1 MTNPTPPSAV
11 VHEPSLDWIAANSP
25 RDIALALGAQGS
37 PAAPTLAAIDRV
49 EREIMSNLALA
60 AQAAAKLVEA
70 SDLLDIPAARVRA
83 RRVLAQTHAYANR
96 FDLASTVLDQAI
108 ELGDRHQLPID
119 TARARLTS
127 VHILARQG
135 KLDQA
140 LAVGERARAVFVEA
154 ALPIQAAMAD
164 CNLATVRRMMDDPAA
179 AVAHFERAVPAL
191 AAHPQLLAQ
200 AQSNRAEA
208 LLDLNRFEGAH
219 EAFTRALDAFRA
231 AGAPRAAA
239 IVEGNLADLAAR
251 QGRFALAVG
260 LFESARRAIGETDAP
275 GDWARLTVEHAD
287 ALLAM
292 GLASGAYAAFEQA
305 APVLAQHN
313 MTFEGARAQLGLGL
327 ALEALGQGDDALP
340 HWRSAAHLFA
350 KINHNTGRAR
360 VLIGQARLASSRG
373 DTDLAQQLLAHAAQL
388 LKDRPAE
395 LAQVDLE
402 RATLCLNTRQL
413 QAALTHAQAAL
424 HTADQLALPTLSAAL
439 HLVRSKALLAL
450 GQTQAACED
459 AALAMDQLG
468 RVRGSL
474 PPDRHRS
481 AFLSGHAPAF
491 DHAAAAFLDLDANQ
505 QGPAFAAAFAAIE
518 RGRARSLLDLLDS
531 RHQDHPQA
539 QQGGGGQGQVTT
551 LIDQLTHAR
560 GELRALY
567 ARLEDL
573 RAAPASATK
582 DSLDAWKHD
591 VHDREHAIDAIELRL
606 ASTSDSS
613 ILRARSASL
622 AEIRQGLVP
631 GSALVEYFAEGD
643 HLSAF
648 VITPSGLAAHRR
660 FALRASVQHI
670 LDKLAFQIER
680 SLLRGCP
687 TATTLPPAPL
697 APSHP
702 LALLHQLLWAP
713 LAPSLAGAA
722 VIAVAPAPGLHAVP
736 FAALWD
742 GHAHL
747 IRHARII
754 NVPSGSVLT
763 RLGTTPRSA
772 GPLVVIGV
780 ADQHAPHAE
789 DEATEIARACRID
802 DPLIGQA
809 ATIDAVI
816 ARLKGAGHVHIASHA
831 RVDERAPLASAIR
844 LADGWLTARDL
855 LDVRLSGAGVV
866 LSACDTG
873 KPSPESGSEMHGFIR
888 ALLVCGARSLITA
901 IWPVHDQSARSLMVD
916 TYFRLYNQD
925 EKVGIGE
932 ALALAQRALADGG
945 VPVAGWAPFLV
956 TEGL

>member
-1 MTNPTPPSAV
+1 MTNPSPPPAV
-11 VHEPSLDWIAANSP
+11 AHEPSLAWIAANSP
-25 RDIALALGAQGS
+25 RDVASALDAQGS
-37 PAAPTLAAIDRV
+37 PASPTLAAIDRV

-60 AQAAAKLVEA
+60 GQAAAKLVEA

-83 RRVLAQTHAYANR
+83 RRVLAQTQAYANR
-96 FDLASTVLDQAI
+96 FDLASSLLDQAI
-108 ELGDRHQLPID
+108 EIGDRQELPID
-119 TARARLTS
+119 SARARLTC
-127 VHILARQG
+127 VHVLARQG
-135 KLDQA
+135 KLDEA

-179 AVAHFERAVPAL
+179 AVAHFERAIPAFL
-191 AAHPQLLAQ
+191 SHPQMLAQ

-208 LLDLNRFEGAH
+208 LLDLNRFDGAQ

-251 QGRFALAVG
+251 QGRFALAIR
-260 LFESARRAIGETDAP
+260 LFENARRAIGETEAP

-292 GLASGAYAAFEQA
+292 GLAEGACAAFQQA
-305 APVLAQHN
+305 APVLAQRD
-313 MTFEGARAQLGLGL
+313 MTFEAARAQLGLGL
-327 ALEALGQGDDALP
+327 ALEALGQGDDALT
-340 HWRSAAHLFA
+340 HWRIAAHLFA
-350 KINHNTGRAR
+350 KINHTTGRAR
-360 VLIGQARLASSRG
+360 VLIGQARLASSRN
-373 DTDLAQQLLAHAAQL
+373 DTDLAKQLLAHAAQL

-402 RATLCLNTRQL
+402 RATLCLNTHQL
-413 QAALTHAQAAL
+413 QDALTHAQAAL
-424 HTADQLALPTLSAAL
+424 QTADQLALPTLSAAL

-450 GQTQAACED
+450 GQTQAACDD

-481 AFLSGHAPAF
+481 AFLSGQAPAF
-491 DHAAAAFLDLDANQ
+491 DHAASAFLDLDANER
-505 QGPAFAAAFAAIE
+505 GPAFASAFAAVE

-531 RHQDHPQA
+531 RHHDHAPA
-539 QQGGGGQGQVTT
+539 QGGGGAVST
-551 LIDQLTHAR
+551 LIDELTHAR

-573 RAAPASATK
+573 RAAPASAAK
-582 DSLDAWKHD
+582 GSLDAWKHD
-591 VHDREHAIDAIELRL
+591 VHEREHSIDAIELRL
-606 ASTSDSS
+606 ASSSDSS

-622 AEIRQGLVP
+622 AEIRQSLVK
-631 GSALVEYFAEGD
+631 GSALVEYFTEGD

-660 FALRASVQHI
+660 FAAQSSVQHA
-670 LDKLAFQIER
+670 LAKLGFQIER

-687 TATTLPPAPL
+687 TSPTLPPAPL

-713 LAPSLAGAA
+713 LTQSLAGAK
-722 VIAVAPAPGLHAVP
+722 VVAVAPASGLHTVP

-742 GHAHL
+742 GQAHL
-747 IRHARII
+747 IRHVRII

-789 DEATEIARACRID
+789 EEATEIARACRIN

-809 ATIDAVI
+809 ATINAVVT
-816 ARLKGAGHVHIASHA
+816 RLKGAGHVHIASHA
-831 RVDERAPLASAIR
+831 RIDERAPLASAIR

-855 LDVRLSGAGVV
+855 LDIRLTGASVV

-873 KPSPESGSEMHGFIR
+873 KPSPDSGSEMHGFIR

-916 TYFRLYNQD
+916 TYSRLYNQD
-925 EKVGIGE
+925 TKVEIGE
-932 ALALAQRALADGG
+932 ALALAQRALADRG